1 MEEAMRLIEIGGFKN
16 VGRNSG
22 IIPATPVNAVHLYR
36 RQNGNLI
43 LLYSRARETTAA
55 GPECREGRTNTETN
69 PATYP
74 KTRPMLSGQLFRL
87 PIQDAKNGPRSGG
100 RAPIPSL
107 TSAGAALPGD
117 VILAGSAT
125 TSPFRGTPLVMMQ
138 ILASTP
144 LGLED
149 SRAWTLPSVSNVL
162 LCYALHK
169 ELKRILGMAEP
180 KHLKTSWMDLVWLLF
195 LAGLALLPP
204 VGEYHKQLV
213 LLAIAVLQLFEG
225 KLAGLLGRR
234 GWGYVVLLKILLAT
248 LLIDHTGELSINS
261 SYYPIYYLP
270 VFTAALQFEAL
281 GTLIW
286 TAIASAAYS
295 AYLYP
300 AMQQYELTGESVAE
314 LSLRILF
321 FFLAAVIVN
330 QFATK
335 SRRQTERYQ
344 RLAEELV
351 ESNRRLERAQ
361 AEARRSERLAALGQ
375 MSAGL
380 AHEIRNPLGVIKGSA
395 EMLNQKLATADPLSA
410 ELAGYISSEVNRL
423 SALVSRFL
431 DFARPLHAHTS
442 PQEVTSVMDRV
453 LKTVADQWKGGPVR
467 VTKNYAPDLPLA
479 MVDEGLCEQVF
490 VNLIQNAYEAM
501 GEKGGELEVDINA
514 VRYDVRNGIQVRVHD
529 SGPGIP
535 EELREQI
542 FNPFFTTK
550 KTGVGLGLSIVSK
563 IMDEHHGSIRVDTS
577 ETNGTGFLLYFPAAT
592 PLVEN
597 EVAAT

>member
-1 MEEAMRLIEIGGFKN
+1 
-16 VGRNSG
+16 
-22 IIPATPVNAVHLYR
+22 
-36 RQNGNLI
+36 
-43 LLYSRARETTAA
+43 
-55 GPECREGRTNTETN
+55 
-69 PATYP
+69 
-74 KTRPMLSGQLFRL
+74 
-87 PIQDAKNGPRSGG
+87 
-100 RAPIPSL
+100 
-107 TSAGAALPGD
+107 
-117 VILAGSAT
+117 
-125 TSPFRGTPLVMMQ
+125 
-138 ILASTP
+138 
-144 LGLED
+144 
-149 SRAWTLPSVSNVL
+149 
-162 LCYALHK
+162 
-169 ELKRILGMAEP
+169 MAEA
-180 KHLKTSWMDLVWLLF
+180 KHLKASWMDLVWLLF
-195 LAGLALLPP
+195 LLGLALLPP
-204 VGEYHKQLV
+204 VKEFHKQLV

-225 KLAGLLGRR
+225 KLANLFPRRR

-270 VFTAALQFEAL
+270 VFTAALHFEAL

-300 AMQQYELTGESVAE
+300 AMQQYELTRESVAE

-321 FFLAAVIVN
+321 FFLAAVIIN

-335 SRRQTERYQ
+335 SRSQTERYQ
-344 RLAEELV
+344 RLAEELA
-351 ESNRRLERAQ
+351 ESNRQLEKAQ

-380 AHEIRNPLGVIKGSA
+380 AHEIRNPLGVIKGSS
-395 EMLNQKLATADPLSA
+395 EMLNEKLANSDPLSS

-423 SALVSRFL
+423 SALVTRFL
-431 DFARPLHAHTS
+431 DFARPLHAHTH
-442 PQEVTSVMDRV
+442 PQEVTAVMDRV
-453 LKTVADQWKGGPVR
+453 LKSVAEQWKGGPVR
-467 VTKNYAPDLPLA
+467 VMKNYVPGLPPA
-479 MVDEGLCEQVF
+479 MIDEGLCEQVF

-501 GEKGGELEVDINA
+501 GENGGELQVEISKAWSEGRNVIEVRLD
-514 VRYDVRNGIQVRVHD
+514 D

-563 IMDEHHGSIRVDTS
+563 IMDEHHGSIRV
-577 ETNGTGFLLYFPAAT
+577 EPAAGNGTRFVLYFPAASAT
-592 PLVEN
+592 VEN